1 MFDNPPINIYDV
13 ATRDEL
19 CDVLGAVRV
28 DADVRVVVFRARGD
42 HFSAGADLREFG
54 TAPSLFAMRDAR
66 WGRDVWGL
74 LRSVPVPMIAS
85 MHGNAVGFGFE
96 LALQCDYRIAADD
109 CTVALPEAR
118 IGMIPAG
125 GATQTLG
132 RVVGTSAA
140 LQAILTAE
148 RVPAADACRRGFVDE
163 VVAARRARRPHRR
176 ARCLHRGAARRRRA
190 RGEVAGVGRARHA
203 AGRGAPPRSRP
214 RRRARRRPRSLTACR
229 SRTVP
234 FRRSRPAP
242 TPTSTTGFADGCCG
256 RCRAGCT

>member
-1 MFDNPPINIYDV
+1 MTTGSASPSRGGIVEILFDNPPINIYDV
-13 ATRDEL
+13 ATRDQL
-19 CDVLGAVRV
+19 CEVLAAVIA
-28 DADVRVVVFRARGD
+28 DPDVRVVVFRAAGD

-74 LRSVPVPMIAS
+74 LRSVPAPMIAS

-132 RVVGTSAA
+132 RLAGTSAA
-140 LQAILTAE
+140 LHAILTAD
-148 RVPAADACRRGFVDE
+148 RIAAADAHRRGFVDD
-163 VVAARRARRPHRR
+163 VVPRADLVSRTDALAASIAARPPAAVQAAKSLVWGALDTPLAEGLRRE
-176 ARCLHRGAARRRRA
+176 AELAAA
-190 RGEVAGVGRARHA
+190 LSA
-203 AGRGAPPRSRP
+203 
-214 RRRARRRPRSLTACR
+214 
-229 SRTVP
+229 
-234 FRRSRPAP
+234 
-242 TPTSTTGFADGCCG
+242 
-256 RCRAGCT
+256 